1 VPPSDLAG
9 NATDA
14 NDDSE
19 NGDTTLDA
27 AGAQP
32 SRRKRRDRSWR
43 RAVAYGLLPALAML
57 VTVAA
62 AYLKWE
68 VLRFQAID
76 RSATESVAVAQD
88 TAVSMLSYHSD
99 TVERDLG
106 AALDRMTAKFRA
118 SYVQLT
124 HDVVIPGARQRH
136 ISAEATV
143 KAAASVRAQPDHA
156 DVMLFIDQNITIGQ
170 DPPTTSAS
178 SIHVTLDKVDDRW
191 LVTAFDP
198 V

>member
-1 VPPSDLAG
+1 MTRAKSATGAAITADPVVPPSDLAG

-106 AALDRMTAKFRA
+106 AALDRRGFARDRLGGGQ
-118 SYVQLT
+118 SERGR
-124 HDVVIPGARQRH
+124 DRGAEEGGLRRGGR
-136 ISAEATV
+136 EARCLQ
-143 KAAASVRAQPDHA
+143 A
-156 DVMLFIDQNITIGQ
+156 
-170 DPPTTSAS
+170 
-178 SIHVTLDKVDDRW
+178 
-191 LVTAFDP
+191 
-198 V
+198 